1 MPDRS
6 VTIQYRY
13 ASYKEDGS
21 SLLAAINL
29 ALRQVEDGTTR
40 DQSWKSRLLNRDD
53 GRAIFANNIRRS
65 PENQIE
71 YLFGDLILFEENA
84 SFSVFRDTVGPSVA
98 IEIENLEAGENFLK
112 GKGFWFIVEDHVFL
126 IGDPSVRLK
135 EFEAY
140 FRWLAS
146 KSNAAYAGLTLSAKV
161 DPEIWKKDPK
171 GLSSFKAVLGGR
183 NLTAAAV
190 DNEAPL
196 EVVEGER
203 TIKLIAESVQS
214 KIVSILSIIFGSE
227 AEAQELVENAGG
239 GENLTLLTRLSLR
252 TRSLEKR
259 RQLVAAVEHVA
270 RNLDDDEVMLNV
282 SGGSSR
288 GGASG
293 GFLSVPRRI
302 PLLDETSEL
311 DANEVVKAFIS
322 VYKFWVD
329 GGMIEG
335 PVINI

>member
-1 MPDRS
+1 MADRS

-13 ASYKEDGS
+13 AGYKETGS
-21 SLLAAINL
+21 SLLSAINA
-29 ALRQVEDGTTR
+29 ALRQVDHGTTR

-53 GRAIFANNIRRS
+53 GRCIFANNIRRS
-65 PENQIE
+65 PEHQIE
-71 YLFGDLILFEENA
+71 YLFGDLIMFEENA
-84 SFSVFRDTVGPSVA
+84 SFSIFRDIVGPSVA
-98 IEIENLEAGENFLK
+98 IEIENLDAGENFLK

-135 EFEAY
+135 EFESY

-146 KSNAAYAGLTLSAKV
+146 KSNAAYDGLTLSAKV

-183 NLTAAAV
+183 NLTAAAIN
-190 DNEAPL
+190 NEAP
-196 EVVEGER
+196 VEIVEAER
-203 TIKLIAESVQS
+203 TIKLIAENVQS
-214 KIVSILSIIFGSE
+214 KIVGILSIIFDSE
-227 AEAQELVENAGG
+227 AEARELVEKAGG
-239 GENLTLLTRLSLR
+239 GENLTLLTRLSLK

-259 RQLVAAVEHVA
+259 KELVAAVEHVA

-282 SGGSSR
+282 RGGSSR

-302 PLLDETSEL
+302 PLVGETSEL
-311 DANEVVKAFIS
+311 DANEVVTAFIS

-329 GGMIEG
+329 GGMIDR
-335 PVINI
+335 PVITI